1 MGDSQEFLQEY
12 VKKWKKF
19 TIFVMVMKKMFD
31 YLDRYFLKNAGSQ
44 SLTLTALNL
53 FRKMIF

>member
-12 VKKWKKF
+12 VKQWKKF